1 MSLPYSPLVRCV
13 FGLGF
18 FAEGFEG
25 FFDDDAG
32 KKVADVALDAPS
44 GRVATECPYD
54 DADRRRFAAASRAE
68 TFAARL
74 SSPVRLVVPSETR
87 SRDVVLSSQARGC
100 AVVAGFGFTEP
111 PDGRFATTG
120 AP

>member
-1 MSLPYSPLVRCV
+1 
-13 FGLGF
+13 LGF
-18 FAEGFEG
+18 FAVVKG

-32 KKVADVALDAPS
+32 GVADVALAAPS
-44 GRVATECPYD
+44 GGVVTECPYD
-54 DADRRRFAAASRAE
+54 DADRRRFAAASRAD

-74 SSPVRLVVPSETR
+74 SSPVRPVVPSETR
-87 SRDVVLSSQARGC
+87 SRAVVLSSQARGC
-100 AVVAGFGFTEP
+100 AVVAGFGFTETP